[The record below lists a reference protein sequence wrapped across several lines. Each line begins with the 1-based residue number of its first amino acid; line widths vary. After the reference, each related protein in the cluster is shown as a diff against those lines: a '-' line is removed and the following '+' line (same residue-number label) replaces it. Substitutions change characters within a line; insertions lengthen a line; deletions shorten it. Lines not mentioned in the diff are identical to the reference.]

1 MGLYTLVVTFL
12 CTIVLPVL
20 LFLAA
25 VKLWEVFMIRGFDPS
40 CRRPLPPGTM
50 GLPFI
55 GETLQLVLQRR
66 KFLRMKRQKYGFIY
80 KTHLF
85 GNPTV
90 RVMGADN
97 VRQILLG
104 EHKLVAVQWPASVR
118 TILGS
123 DTLSNVHGTQHKN
136 RKKAILKAFSRDA
149 LEQYIPVIQ
158 EEVRCAVKDWLQ
170 RDACVLVYPEMK
182 RLMFRIAMR
191 ILLGFEPEQIKT
203 DEQELVE
210 AFEEMIKNLFSLPI
224 DVPFS
229 GLYRGLKA
237 RNFIHSK
244 IEENIVKKIQN
255 HDSERKHKDALQ
267 LLIEN
272 SRKSEEP
279 FNVQAIKE
287 SATELLFGGHETT
300 ASTATSLVMFLGLNP
315 EVVQRVREELHEKVE
330 SGVYSPGKTLSIE
343 LLEQLKYTG
352 CVIKETLRINPP
364 VPGGF
369 RVALKTFE
377 LNGYQ
382 IPKGWNVIYS
392 ICDTHDVADVF
403 PNKEEFHPERFMA
416 KGLEDTSRFNYIP
429 FGGGSRMCVGKE
441 FAKVLLKIFL
451 VELTQQCNWTLSNG
465 PPTMKTGPTVYPVD
479 NLPTKFSSYISN

>member
-1 MGLYTLVVTFL
+1 MALNTLLATFL
-12 CTIVLPVL
+12 CTIVLPIL
-20 LFLAA
+20 LFLVAL
-25 VKLWEVFMIRGFDPS
+25 KLWEVYMIRGRDPGCTS
-40 CRRPLPPGTM
+40 PLPPGSM

-55 GETLQLVLQRR
+55 GETLQLILQRR
-66 KFLRMKRQKYGFIY
+66 KFLRMKRQKYGYIY
-80 KTHLF
+80 RTHLF

-90 RVMGADN
+90 RVTGADN

-104 EHKLVAVQWPASVR
+104 ENRLVSVQWPASVR

-123 DTLSNVHGTQHKN
+123 DTLSNMHGAQHKTK
-136 RKKAILKAFSRDA
+136 KKATDAPAYGTVAIMQAFSSEA
-149 LEQYIPVIQ
+149 LELYIPVIQ
-158 EEVRCAVKDWLQ
+158 EEVRAAVEQWVAKDS
-170 RDACVLVYPEMK
+170 CVLVYPEMK

-203 DEQELVE
+203 DEQHLVE

-244 IEENIVKKIQN
+244 IEENIKK
-255 HDSERKHKDALQ
+255 K
-267 LLIEN
+267 
-272 SRKSEEP
+272 
-279 FNVQAIKE
+279 AIKE

-315 EVVQRVREELHEKVE
+315 EVVDRLRQELMEKEEQGMDLHSLNIE
-330 SGVYSPGKTLSIE
+330 S
-343 LLEQLKYTG
+343 LEQLKYTG

-392 ICDTHDVADVF
+392 ICDTHDVAEMF
-403 PNKEEFHPERFMA
+403 PNKEDFQPERFMT
-416 KGLEDTSRFNYIP
+416 KPLGDSSRFQYIP

-441 FAKVLLKIFL
+441 FAKILLKIFL
-451 VELTQQCNWTLSNG
+451 VEVVTKCHWTLLNG

-479 NLPTKFSSYISN
+479 NLPTKFTSYVQN

>member
-1 MGLYTLVVTFL
+1 
-12 CTIVLPVL
+12 
-20 LFLAA
+20 
-25 VKLWEVFMIRGFDPS
+25 
-40 CRRPLPPGTM
+40 
-50 GLPFI
+50 
-55 GETLQLVLQRR
+55 
-66 KFLRMKRQKYGFIY
+66 MKRQKYGYIY
-80 KTHLF
+80 RTHLF
-85 GNPTV
+85 GSPTV

-97 VRQILLG
+97 VRHILLG
-104 EHKLVAVQWPASVR
+104 EHKLVAAQWPASVR

-123 DTLSNVHGTQHKN
+123 DTLSSVHGTQHKN
-136 RKKAILKAFSRDA
+136 KKKAIMRAFSRDA
-149 LEQYIPVIQ
+149 LQLYIPVIQ
-158 EEVRCAVKDWLQ
+158 EEVRSAVRDWLD
-170 RDACVLVYPEMK
+170 RDSCVLVYPEMK

-191 ILLGFEPEQIKT
+191 ILLGFEPDQIKT

-244 IEENIVKKIQN
+244 IEENIKKKVQE
-255 HDSERKHKDALQ
+255 SEQDRKHRDALQ
-267 LLIEN
+267 QLIDS
-272 SRKSEEP
+272 SRKNGEP
-279 FNVQAIKE
+279 FSMQAIKE

-315 EVVQRVREELHEKVE
+315 DVLNRLRQELQEKEEEGVDLQDENLNIEV
-330 SGVYSPGKTLSIE
+330 
-343 LLEQLKYTG
+343 LEQLKYTG
-352 CVIKETLRINPP
+352 AIIKETLRINPP

-392 ICDTHDVADVF
+392 ICDTHDVAEVF
-403 PNKEEFHPERFMA
+403 PNKEEFQPERFMA
-416 KGLEDTSRFNYIP
+416 KSSEDLPRFSYIP

-451 VELTQQCNWTLSNG
+451 VELASQCSWTLLNG

-479 NLPTKFSSYISN
+479 NLPTKFSSHVRS

>member
-1 MGLYTLVVTFL
+1 MALSTLLATFL
-12 CTIVLPVL
+12 CTIVLPIL
-20 LFLAA
+20 LFLVA
-25 VKLWEVFMIRGFDPS
+25 VKLWEVYIIRGRDQSCPS
-40 CRRPLPPGTM
+40 PLPPGSM

-55 GETLQLVLQRR
+55 GETLQLILQRR
-66 KFLRMKRQKYGFIY
+66 KFLRMKRQKYGYIY
-80 KTHLF
+80 RTHLF

-90 RVMGADN
+90 RVTGADN

-104 EHKLVAVQWPASVR
+104 EHRLVSVQWPASVR
-118 TILGS
+118 TILGT
-123 DTLSNVHGTQHKN
+123 DTLSNVHGAQHKTK
-136 RKKAILKAFSRDA
+136 KKAIMRAFSRDA
-149 LEQYIPVIQ
+149 LENYIPVIQ
-158 EEVRCAVKDWLQ
+158 EEVRGALREWLQ
-170 RDACVLVYPEMK
+170 RDSCVLVYPEMK

-191 ILLGFEPEQIKT
+191 ILLGFTPEQIKT
-203 DEQELVE
+203 DEQQLVE

-244 IEENIVKKIQN
+244 IEENIQKKVQE
-255 HDSERKHKDALQ
+255 SGGECKHRDALQ
-267 LLIEN
+267 QLIDS
-272 SRKSEEP
+272 SRKNGEAFSM
-279 FNVQAIKE
+279 QAIKE

-315 EVVQRVREELHEKVE
+315 DVVDTLRQEITSKEEQGMDLQSLNIE
-330 SGVYSPGKTLSIE
+330 S
-343 LLEQLKYTG
+343 LEQLKYTG

-392 ICDTHDVADVF
+392 ICDTHDVAEIF
-403 PNKEEFHPERFMA
+403 PNKEEFQPERFMS
-416 KGLEDTSRFNYIP
+416 KLSEDSSSRFQYIP

-451 VELTQQCNWTLSNG
+451 VEVAMQCNWTLLNG

-479 NLPTKFSSYISN
+479 NLPTKFTSYTRN

>member
-1 MGLYTLVVTFL
+1 MALSTLLATFL

-20 LFLAA
+20 LFLVAL
-25 VKLWEVFMIRGFDPS
+25 KLWEVYMIRGRDPS
-40 CRRPLPPGTM
+40 CPKPLPPGSM

-55 GETLQLVLQRR
+55 GETLQLILQRR
-66 KFLRMKRQKYGFIY
+66 KFLRMKRQKYGYIY
-80 KTHLF
+80 RTHLF
-85 GNPTV
+85 GSPTV
-90 RVMGADN
+90 RVTGADN

-104 EHKLVAVQWPASVR
+104 ENRLVSVQWPASVR

-123 DTLSNVHGTQHKN
+123 DTLSNVHGAQHKTK
-136 RKKAILKAFSRDA
+136 KKAIMRAFSTEA
-149 LEQYIPVIQ
+149 LELYIPVIQ
-158 EEVRCAVKDWLQ
+158 EEVRAAVKEWVAKDS
-170 RDACVLVYPEMK
+170 CVLVYPEMK

-191 ILLGFEPEQIKT
+191 ILLGFKPEQIKT
-203 DEQELVE
+203 DEQQLVE

-229 GLYRGLKA
+229 GLYRVRDK
-237 RNFIHSK
+237 
-244 IEENIVKKIQN
+244 
-255 HDSERKHKDALQ
+255 
-267 LLIEN
+267 LLIHVLLCCTIFTLN
-272 SRKSEEP
+272 SSRKNGEP
-279 FNVQAIKE
+279 FSMQSLWINASAIKE

-315 EVVQRVREELHEKVE
+315 EVVDRLRQELMDREEQGMELH
-330 SGVYSPGKTLSIE
+330 SLNIE
-343 LLEQLKYTG
+343 ALQQLKYTG

-392 ICDTHDVADVF
+392 ICDTHDVAEIF
-403 PNKEEFHPERFMA
+403 PNKEDFQPERFMT
-416 KGLEDTSRFNYIP
+416 KPSSDSSRFQYIP

-451 VELTQQCNWTLSNG
+451 VEVVTKCHWTLLNG
-465 PPTMKTGPTVYPVD
+465 PPAMKTGPTVYPVD
-479 NLPTKFSSYISN
+479 NLPTKFTSYI